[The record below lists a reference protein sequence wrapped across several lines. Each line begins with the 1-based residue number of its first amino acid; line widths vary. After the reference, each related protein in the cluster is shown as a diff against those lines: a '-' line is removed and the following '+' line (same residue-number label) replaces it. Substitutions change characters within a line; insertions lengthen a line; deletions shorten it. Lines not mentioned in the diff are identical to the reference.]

1 MTTII
6 SILFTLLLL
15 VGVILIVYY
24 ISTMNSLRRAQLKI
38 KEALSGIDVALTKRY
53 DTLTKM
59 VDVAKAYAKY
69 EQETIFGAVKLRK
82 GMTMNERKEAMA
94 DMDNTRSK
102 LNILA
107 ESYPQLG
114 ANENYRQ
121 LQAAILDV
129 EEHLQAARR
138 AYNANVTKLN
148 QQVVAFP
155 SSIIAG
161 MCGIGMEEYFE
172 AEASK
177 RQDVKM
183 DLNF

>member
-1 MTTII
+1 MPNFLSALVII
-6 SILFTLLLL
+6 VLVLGIIILFW
-15 VGVILIVYY
+15 Y
-24 ISTMNSLRRAQLKI
+24 ISTMNALRRSQLKI
-38 KEALSGIDVALTKRY
+38 KEALSGIDVALTKRF

-69 EQETIFGAVKLRK
+69 EQETVFGSVRLRQ
-82 GMTMNERKEAMA
+82 GMSMSERKEVMA
-94 DMDNTRSK
+94 DMDNTRSQLK
-102 LNILA
+102 LLA
-107 ESYPQLG
+107 EAYPQLG

-148 QQVVAFP
+148 QQIVAFP
-155 SSIIAG
+155 SSIVAG
-161 MCGIGMEEYFE
+161 MCRIGMEEYFE

>member
-1 MTTII
+1 MPAIVGIIITI
-6 SILFTLLLL
+6 L
-15 VGVILIVYY
+15 LIVCFVVIAWY
-24 ISTMNSLRRAQLKI
+24 ISTMNSLRRSQLKI
-38 KEALSGIDVALTKRY
+38 KEALSGIDVALTKRF

-82 GMTMNERKEAMA
+82 GMSMSERKEAMA
-94 DMDNTRSK
+94 DMDDTRSK

-121 LQAAILDV
+121 LQVAILDV

-148 QQVVAFP
+148 QQIVAFP
-155 SSIIAG
+155 SSIVAG
-161 MCGIGMEEYFE
+161 MCGITMEEYFE

>member
-1 MTTII
+1 MPII
-6 SILFTLLLL
+6 LGI
-15 VGVILIVYY
+15 VGVLVVLVLIWY
-24 ISTMNSLRRAQLKI
+24 ISTMNGLRRSQLKI

-59 VDVAKAYAKY
+59 IDVAKAYAKY

-82 GMTMNERKEAMA
+82 GMSMNERKEAMA
-94 DMDNTRSK
+94 DMDHTHSQ

-107 ESYPQLG
+107 ENYPQLG
-114 ANENYRQ
+114 ANDNYRQ
-121 LQAAILDV
+121 LQVAIADV

-138 AYNANVTKLN
+138 AYNGNVTRLN
-148 QQVVAFP
+148 EKIVAFP
-155 SSIIAG
+155 SSIVAG
-161 MCGIGMEEYFE
+161 MCGITMEEYFE
-172 AEASK
+172 AEETK